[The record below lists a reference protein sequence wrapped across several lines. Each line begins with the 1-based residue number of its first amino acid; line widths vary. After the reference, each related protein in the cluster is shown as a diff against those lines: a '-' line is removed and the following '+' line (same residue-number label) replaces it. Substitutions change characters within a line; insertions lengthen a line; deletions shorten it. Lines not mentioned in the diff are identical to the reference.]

1 MLKIL
6 LSPAKS
12 IDTNA
17 KCLDHP
23 TLPKFESEAEQ
34 LVLKLKKKTP
44 KAIAELMS
52 ISDNLAQ
59 MNWSRFQNWNRM
71 DANSNKIQPIFCF
84 TGEVYRG
91 LDAGSL
97 NNAEIEYA
105 QNAIRILS
113 GLYGLLKPLDG
124 ISPYRLEMGTKLP
137 EGWKDKNLY
146 QFWGDKLTNNIE
158 SELDENDA
166 IINLASKEYSK
177 AVHLKRFS
185 QPIITPVFKD
195 YKNGNLKTIMM
206 YAKKARGAMARYIV
220 QNKIEDLED
229 LKHYDVDSYIY
240 DETLSNESEWVF
252 TR

>member
-17 KCLDHP
+17 KCLEHP
-23 TLPKFESEAEQ
+23 TPPIFESEAEK

-44 KAIAELMS
+44 KAISELMS

-59 MNWSRFQNWNRM
+59 INWSRFQNWAKM
-71 DANSNKIQPIFCF
+71 DSNENVMQPIFCF

-91 LDAGSL
+91 FDAGSL
-97 NNAEIEYA
+97 NNEEIEYA
-105 QNAIRILS
+105 QKSIRILS

-146 QFWGDKLTNNIE
+146 QFWGDKLTNYIE
-158 SELDENDA
+158 SEVAENDT

-185 QPIITPVFKD
+185 QPIITPIFKD
-195 YKNGNLKTIMM
+195 YKNGKLKTIMM

-220 QNKIEDLED
+220 QHKIENLED
-229 LKHYDVDSYIY
+229 LKQYNVDSYMY
-240 DETLSNESEWVF
+240 DESLSNDSEWVF

>member
-17 KCLDHP
+17 KCLEDP
-23 TLPKFESEAEQ
+23 TPPIFESEAEQ

-44 KAIAELMS
+44 KAISELMS

-59 MNWSRFQNWNRM
+59 INWSRFQNWDKM
-71 DANSNKIQPIFCF
+71 DANENVMQPIFCF

-91 LDAGSL
+91 FDAGSL

-105 QNAIRILS
+105 QKSIRILS

-137 EGWKDKNLY
+137 EGWEDKNLY
-146 QFWGDKLTNNIE
+146 QFWGDKLTNYIE
-158 SELDENDA
+158 SEVAENDT

-177 AVHLKRFS
+177 AVHLKRFY
-185 QPIITPVFKD
+185 QPIITPIFKD
-195 YKNGNLKTIMM
+195 YKNGKLKTIMM

-220 QNKIEDLED
+220 QHKIENLED
-229 LKHYDVDSYIY
+229 LKQYDVDSYMY
-240 DETLSNESEWVF
+240 DESLSNDSEWVF

>member
-1 MLKIL
+1 MFKIL

-17 KCLDHP
+17 KCLEHP
-23 TLPKFESEAEQ
+23 TPPIFESEAEQ

-44 KAIAELMS
+44 KAIAEFMS

-59 MNWSRFQNWNRM
+59 INWSRFQNWNRM

-105 QNAIRILS
+105 QNSIRILS

-185 QPIITPVFKD
+185 QPILHPFLRIIK
-195 YKNGNLKTIMM
+195 M
-206 YAKKARGAMARYIV
+206 
-220 QNKIEDLED
+220 
-229 LKHYDVDSYIY
+229 
-240 DETLSNESEWVF
+240 ES
-252 TR
+252 